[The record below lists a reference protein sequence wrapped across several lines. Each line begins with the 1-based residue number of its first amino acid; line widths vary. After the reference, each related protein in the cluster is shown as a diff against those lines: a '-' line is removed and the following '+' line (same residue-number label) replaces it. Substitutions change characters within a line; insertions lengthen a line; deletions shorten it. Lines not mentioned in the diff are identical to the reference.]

1 MNLCLRLLVS
11 YWDYKQK
18 NSVPKDPE
26 NNFNRFEIHM
36 GIILNNLWQHTEAL
50 QTTDKYLLINYIGTV
65 LKDVL
70 ASSKDL
76 TSADRI
82 EGYQPAM
89 ILSYLK
95 SISCNVERLIAS
107 DIMPCIK
114 ENELLSNLILFLV
127 QFHDLLVLFFIF
139 LFLYFIREILTFVM
153 VLKHYPILLKLKNSK
168 WNLMNILLL
177 MQRSL

>member
-1 MNLCLRLLVS
+1 MNLCLRLLVN

-26 NNFNRFEIHM
+26 NHFNRFEINM

-70 ASSKDL
+70 ATSKTTPQVDK
-76 TSADRI
+76 I

-89 ILSYLK
+89 VLSYLK
-95 SISCNVERLIAS
+95 SISNNVDRLFAC

-127 QFHDLLVLFFIF
+127 QFHDLLVFY
-139 LFLYFIREILTFVM
+139 FLY
-153 VLKHYPILLKLKNSK
+153 
-168 WNLMNILLL
+168 
-177 MQRSL
+177 